1 MDYIVE
7 GSSADDM
14 LEVAENRSK
23 ESEQNYTVEEKTF
36 GDVTYSYFI
45 PEFGSKTLYG
55 TINDT
60 TVCISHDSDIDIDD
74 DAVQSI
80 IASIEVAAK

>member
-1 MDYIVE
+1 
-7 GSSADDM
+7 M

-80 IASIEVAAK
+80 ISSIEVAAK